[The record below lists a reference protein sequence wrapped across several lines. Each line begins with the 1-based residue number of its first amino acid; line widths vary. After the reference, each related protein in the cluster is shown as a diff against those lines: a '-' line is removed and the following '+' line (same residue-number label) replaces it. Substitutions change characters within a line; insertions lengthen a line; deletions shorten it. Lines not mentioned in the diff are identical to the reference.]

1 MLLREVDCE
10 YDSGIAAVQDA
21 ECIRTGSKAFWYFTG
36 AFASRRK
43 PEFYAEFENTGKDFF
58 WVGCWLGAAPDLD
71 LVRDRA

>member
-21 ECIRTGSKAFWYFTG
+21 ECIRTGKAFWYFTG
-36 AFASRRK
+36 ASASRRK